1 MWVLRSIQEH
11 RPSDLEIRRRETM
24 PIDAATFTHNYSKVL
39 VNAWTDKN
47 YLSQLLKD
55 PTTLLA
61 QAGLPVKPG
70 AQVEVSQ
77 SMSGGG
83 DINAAVDAWNKGA
96 DTGKYVLYIP
106 PQPQLGLQTSA
117 AAKEAAADT
126 SYCCCCCPCCS
137 CT

>member
-1 MWVLRSIQEH
+1 
-11 RPSDLEIRRRETM
+11 M
-24 PIDAATFTHNYSKVL
+24 PIDPATFTHNYSKVL

-117 AAKEAAADT
+117 AAKGAAADT